1 MKNISEKLFCFS
13 DSGNKPKVIHAL
25 RRGAT
30 VLKASMPKIRDV
42 NVIDT
47 YSRVIFP
54 ICFLIFN
61 AVYWTFYILD

>member
-1 MKNISEKLFCFS
+1 MLFS
-13 DSGNKPKVIHAL
+13 DGSTSKPKMIHAL

-30 VLKASMPKIRDV
+30 VIKSSMPKIRDV

-54 ICFLIFN
+54 VCFLVFN
-61 AVYWTFYILD
+61 AVYWTFYIFD